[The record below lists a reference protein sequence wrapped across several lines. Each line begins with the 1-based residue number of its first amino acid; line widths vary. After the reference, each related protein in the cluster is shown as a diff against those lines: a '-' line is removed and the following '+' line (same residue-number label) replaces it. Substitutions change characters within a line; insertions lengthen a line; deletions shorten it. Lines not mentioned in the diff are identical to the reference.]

1 MVNEDSYPLIIYDK
15 ISNYHSDQKYGKSP
29 TKRSISELLE
39 LGIIN
44 LDKPANPTSHEV
56 TAWVKQ
62 ILGIN
67 KAGHGGTLDPAVT
80 GCLPIALGR
89 ATRALQVLLPAGKE
103 YICIMKLHSPVSRNK
118 LLSVLENFRG
128 KIYQTP
134 PVRSNVKR
142 RLRVRKIY
150 ALELC
155 EYDNSQ
161 LALLRIKCEAG
172 TYIRKL
178 CNDIGLVLGIGAHM
192 QELRR
197 IKTGPFT
204 EETCV
209 TLQELRDGWHYY
221 ENEHDESFIRSI
233 IHPIENLCIFMPR
246 IYIRDSAVD
255 AICHGAALT
264 LPGVLRVSS
273 GIVNEKLIA
282 IFTMKEELI
291 AFARSSMSTKK
302 ILKQTNGICARPE
315 SVFME
320 KKTYPSSWQSP

>member
-1 MVNEDSYPLIIYDK
+1 MVDEIKQQFTIYEKVPNYFTNE
-15 ISNYHSDQKYGKSP
+15 KYGKSP
-29 TKRSISELLE
+29 QERSIKELLE

-62 ILGIN
+62 LLGIQ

-89 ATRALQVLLPAGKE
+89 ATRSLRVLLLSGKE
-103 YICIMKLHSPVSRNK
+103 YVCVMKTHAPIKKDQLE
-118 LLSVLENFRG
+118 SVLENFKG

-150 ALELC
+150 ELELL
-155 EYDNSQ
+155 EYSSPQ
-161 LALLRIKCEAG
+161 LSLLRIACEAG

-178 CNDIGLVLGIGAHM
+178 CHDIGLLLGTGAHM
-192 QELRR
+192 LELRR
-197 IKTGPFT
+197 TRTGPFN
-204 EETCV
+204 EKLSY
-209 TLQELRDGWHYY
+209 TLQDLRDAWYY
-221 ENEHDESFIRSI
+221 YTKEGDESFIREI
-233 IHPIENLCIFMPR
+233 IQPIEVIYQNLPV

-264 LPGVLRVSS
+264 IPGVLQITSELSS
-273 GIVNEKLIA
+273 QE
-282 IFTMKEELI
+282 
-291 AFARSSMSTKK
+291 
-302 ILKQTNGICARPE
+302 ILERTNGICAR
-315 SVFME
+315 SMTVFM
-320 KKTYPSSWQSP
+320 KKETYPAVWQLS